1 MKENNYQEVNERA
14 RIGKLSGAVG
24 ILCNVILSVSKMMMG
39 TLSGSMSI
47 LADGLNNLSDG
58 ASSIVTLA
66 AFKLAEKPADKEHP
80 YGHAR
85 FEYLA
90 SLTVSMMILVIGFEL
105 AKSSVGK
112 ILHPT
117 AIEFSGVM
125 VGVLI
130 FSIGVKAFMMFFN
143 RSLGEKISSSVL
155 LAAAA
160 DSRNDVITTGAVL
173 LAAVAEQFTGWKIDG
188 VMGLLVS
195 VFILYSGIIL
205 AKETVSPLLG
215 EGADPELKK
224 RLTEYIEACPM
235 VIGCHDL
242 MVHDYGPGRRYASIH
257 VEMDRE
263 MDVLQCH
270 ENIDKME
277 RECLKEFGTH
287 MVIHY
292 DPVLINDPETERIK
306 RLVITILQIKDERLE
321 IHDFRMTKKR
331 DSVELTFD
339 MIVPEDLRGK
349 EERIKSSLEQAL
361 NRLEET
367 RYTTNII
374 FDI

>member
-1 MKENNYQEVNERA
+1 MKESNYQEIKERA
-14 RIGKLSGAVG
+14 RIGKLSGGVG
-24 ILCNVILSVSKMMMG
+24 IICNVLLSVSKMAVAAFA
-39 TLSGSMSI
+39 GSMSI
-47 LADGLNNLSDG
+47 FADGLNNLSDA
-58 ASSIVTLA
+58 ASSIVTLV

-90 SLTVSMMILVIGFEL
+90 SLTVSMMILFIGF
-105 AKSSVGK
+105 
-112 ILHPT
+112 
-117 AIEFSGVM
+117 EFSGVM
-125 VGVLI
+125 IGVLI
-130 FSIGVKAFMMFFN
+130 FSTGIKLFMMFFN
-143 RSLGEKISSSVL
+143 RSLGKKIDSKTL
-155 LAAAA
+155 LATAT
-160 DSRNDVITTGAVL
+160 DSRNDVVTTSVVL
-173 LAAVAEQFTGWKIDG
+173 IATVVEHFSGWKIDG
-188 VMGLLVS
+188 VMGLFVS
-195 VFILYSGIIL
+195 IFILYSGIVL

-224 RLTEYIEACPM
+224 RLTDYIEACPM

-242 MVHDYGPGRRYASIH
+242 MVHDYGPGKRYASIH

-270 ENIDKME
+270 ETIDKME

-292 DPVLINDPETERIK
+292 DPVLINDPETNRVK
-306 RLVITILQIKDERLE
+306 RLVITILKIKDERLE

-331 DSVELTFD
+331 DAVELTFD

-349 EERIKSSLEQAL
+349 EENIKSSLEQAL
-361 NRLEET
+361 NQFEEIH
-367 RYTTNII
+367 YTTNII